1 MKKVLALMLGCVLLF
16 GAAACG
22 ETSDPVTTTAPV
34 TTAANNAAGASAADI
49 EALRGTALNVYSW
62 GEYISDGLDGSLDV
76 NKEFKK
82 KYGIDVVYDT
92 FDSNEAMYA
101 KIKGGG
107 VSYDV
112 VVPSDY
118 MIGRMIREDMLEK
131 LNFANIPNYKNIAP
145 EYKNLY
151 FDTANE
157 YSVPYLVGMIG
168 LIYNTTKVT
177 AAPDSW
183 AVLWDADYKG
193 KICMINNPRDAFA
206 IAQALLGQDVNSLNE
221 ADWNAAAQ
229 KLKEQKPV
237 RQSFVNDDVY
247 AKMESGEAAMA
258 PYFAGDYLTMLD
270 VNEDLGFVYPKEG
283 VNEFVDSAC
292 ILKGSQ
298 NKLAAE
304 LYINFLLE
312 EEIAMANAE
321 YVCYASPNTLVR
333 NNADYAFYQNEI
345 LYPTAD
351 KKPKTYTFSD
361 LPQATLTR
369 MGSLWDEVKAGVKD

>member
-1 MKKVLALMLGCVLLF
+1 MKKALALILGCVLLF

-22 ETSDPVTTTAPV
+22 DSTDPAPT
-34 TTAANNAAGASAADI
+34 TTAANNVGGASAADI
-49 EALRGTALNVYSW
+49 EALRGTKLNVYNW
-62 GEYISDGLDGSLDV
+62 GEYISDGVEDSMDV
-76 NKEFKK
+76 NKEFEK
-82 KYGIDVVYDT
+82 KYGIEVVYG
-92 FDSNEAMYA
+92 FYDSNETMYA

-131 LNFANIPNYKNIAP
+131 PNFANIPNYKNIAA
-145 EYKNLY
+145 EYKSLY
-151 FDTANE
+151 FDPANE

-168 LIYNTTKVT
+168 LIYNTAKVT
-177 AAPDSW
+177 TAPDSW
-183 AVLWDADYKG
+183 AALWDVNYKG

-229 KLKEQKPV
+229 KLKEQKTVKP
-237 RQSFVNDDVY
+237 SYVNDEVY
-247 AKMESGEAAMA
+247 DKMEPGEAVMA
-258 PYFAGDYLTMLD
+258 PYFAGDYLTMYD
-270 VNEDLGFVYPKEG
+270 VNDKLGFVYPKEG

-333 NNADYAFYQNEI
+333 NNKDYAYYQNEI

-351 KKPKTYTFSD
+351 KKPKTHTFAD
-361 LPQATLTR
+361 LPQATLNR
-369 MGSLWDEVKAGVKD
+369 MGSLWDEIKAGVKD